1 MERIREPGSYVV
13 VYNSN
18 PLLFEDNH
26 NSNIVLLTDIDE
38 RRFIEQSEAIVFLS
52 KCTSPITTIEMLV
65 PELEGMK
72 KFNYLLSEHNVRPKH
87 QLSNSLDSALHEDEW
102 KEIVYAED

>member
-1 MERIREPGSYVV
+1 MERKREPGSFVV

-18 PLLFEDNH
+18 PLLIDDNH
-26 NSNIVLLTDIDE
+26 NSNIILLTDVDS
-38 RRFIEQSEAIVFLS
+38 RSFDDQSEAIVFLS
-52 KCTSPITTIEMLV
+52 KCTLPITTIEMLV

-87 QLSNSLDSALHEDEW
+87 QLSSMLDTFLYEEEWEEMIYYED
-102 KEIVYAED
+102 

>member
-1 MERIREPGSYVV
+1 MEKRKEPGSFVV

-18 PLLFEDNH
+18 PLLINDNH
-26 NSNIVLLTDIDE
+26 NSNIVFLTDVDSRE
-38 RRFIEQSEAIVFLS
+38 FNDQSEAIVFLS

-87 QLSNSLDSALHEDEW
+87 QLLSTLDSSLYEEEW
-102 KEIVYAED
+102 EEIVYHED

>member
-1 MERIREPGSYVV
+1 MERKREPGSYVV

-18 PLLFEDNH
+18 PLLINDNH
-26 NSNIVLLTDIDE
+26 NSSIVLLTDVDE
-38 RRFIEQSEAIVFLS
+38 RRFVEQSEAIVFLS

-87 QLSNSLDSALHEDEW
+87 QLSSLLDSSLHEEEW
-102 KEIVYAED
+102 EEIVYHED

>member
-1 MERIREPGSYVV
+1 MERKREPGSYVV

-18 PLLFEDNH
+18 PLLIEDNH
-26 NSNIVLLTDIDE
+26 NSNIVLLTDVDE

-72 KFNYLLSEHNVRPKH
+72 KFNYLLLEHNIRPKH
-87 QLSNSLDSALHEDEW
+87 QLSSTLDSFLHEEEW
-102 KEIVYAED
+102 EDMIYYED

>member
-1 MERIREPGSYVV
+1 MERTREPGSYVV

-26 NSNIVLLTDIDE
+26 NSNIIFLTDVDSRE
-38 RRFIEQSEAIVFLS
+38 FSDQSEAIVFLS
-52 KCTSPITTIEMLV
+52 KCISPITTIEMLV

-87 QLSNSLDSALHEDEW
+87 QLSSSLDASLHSEEWEELVYFED
-102 KEIVYAED
+102 